1 MIQAVGLGTFGH
13 AMRSPLAA
21 SRNARAD
28 QQFRAMEVAITGDG
42 PDESST
48 AAAVPYV
55 DVQETHT
62 GVVVLAGNRAF
73 KAKKPVLT
81 DFLDFRTPEQRERAC
96 LREVELNSRL
106 SPSSYLGVAHLTDPT
121 GGPAEPIVV
130 MRRYRDEDRL
140 ASVVTR
146 GQPDEAV
153 HGILDN
159 IAGVL
164 ARFHERAVRSPVISA
179 HGEVSA
185 VDRRWRDNLSELR
198 RYADTA
204 ISGVSRESIRRIEH
218 LAAEFT
224 SGRELLFTRRIEEG
238 CIVDGHAD
246 LLADDIFCVEGEPA
260 LLDCLEFDDELRYVD
275 GIDDAAFLAMDLE
288 FLGRKDL
295 AEHFLER
302 YVVHSADTGPSSLRD
317 FYIAYRA
324 VVRAKVDCVRLSQ
337 GKSGAATDATRH
349 LAIATQHL
357 QNGAIRLALIGGN
370 PGSGKSTLAHMLAE
384 EVGAQ
389 VISTDDVRRELRE
402 SGVITGDP
410 GVLDAGL
417 YSRDNVTAVYEE
429 ALRRARLCLGNG
441 QSVIL
446 DGTWRDP
453 QIRAHAHRVA
463 TETHSA
469 VVELMCS
476 ATADLAADRI
486 KTRRPGNSEVTP
498 EIAAALAAQQ
508 NGWDTAHRIDTS
520 RALEYLAAEA
530 HDVWRR
536 AI

>member
-1 MIQAVGLGTFGH
+1 
-13 AMRSPLAA
+13 
-21 SRNARAD
+21 
-28 QQFRAMEVAITGDG
+28 MEVASTADG
-42 PDESST
+42 PDESPT
-48 AAAVPYV
+48 TAAVPYV
-55 DVQETHT
+55 DVHETHT

-96 LREVELNSRL
+96 IREVELNSRL

-140 ASVVTR
+140 ASIVTR

-153 HGILDN
+153 QGILDN

-164 ARFHERAVRSPVISA
+164 ARFHERAARSRVINA
-179 HGEVSA
+179 QGEVSA
-185 VDRRWRDNLSELR
+185 VDQRWRDNLSELH

-204 ISGVSRESIRRIEH
+204 ISRVSGESIERIEH
-218 LAAEFT
+218 LAAEFS
-224 SGRELLFTRRIEEG
+224 SGRALLFTRRIEEG

-246 LLADDIFCVEGEPA
+246 LLADDIFCMDDEPA

-275 GIDDAAFLAMDLE
+275 RIDDAAFLAMDLE

-295 AEHFLER
+295 GEYFLER
-302 YVVHSADTGPSSLRD
+302 YVRHSADTGPSSLWD

-337 GKSGAATDATRH
+337 GKSEAAADAARH

-357 QNGAIRLALIGGN
+357 QNGAIRLALVGGN
-370 PGSGKSTLAHMLAE
+370 PGSGKSTLAHGLAE
-384 EVGAQ
+384 KVGAQ

-402 SGVITGDP
+402 SGVIAGDP

-417 YSRDNVTAVYEE
+417 YSPDNVTTVYEVV
-429 ALRRARLCLGNG
+429 LRRARRCLDNG

-453 QIRAHAHRVA
+453 QTRAHAHRLA
-463 TETHSA
+463 AETHSA
-469 VVELMCS
+469 VVELVCS

-486 KTRRPGNSEVTP
+486 RTRRPGTSEVTP
-498 EIAAALAAQQ
+498 EVAAALAAQQ

-520 RALEYLAAEA
+520 RALEDLVREA
-530 HDVWRR
+530 HDIWRR
-536 AI
+536 VI